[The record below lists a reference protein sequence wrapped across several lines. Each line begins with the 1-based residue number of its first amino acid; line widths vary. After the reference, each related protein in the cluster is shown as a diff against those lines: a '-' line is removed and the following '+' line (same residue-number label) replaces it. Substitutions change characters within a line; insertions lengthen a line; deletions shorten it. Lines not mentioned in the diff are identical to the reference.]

1 MIEYERKALQGVPDY
16 RAAELLPKRSEYC
29 LLIPVINEG
38 ARILTELGR
47 AQTAQRWYEGPR
59 GPKSL
64 STKTASGNL
73 CSTCG
78 FFVALQGDLSE
89 MFGVCANKWSPDDGK
104 VVSLDHGCG
113 EHSEIEPP
121 EPSHMWIQSKPAF
134 DDLHIDVIAQAPRDE
149 RGEVELIEKLGVAGL
164 PFDVPKGTII
174 LKSQLPETR

>member
-1 MIEYERKALQGVPDY
+1 MLSP
-16 RAAELLPKRSEYC
+16 
-29 LLIPVINEG
+29 
-38 ARILTELGR
+38 LGR

-149 RGEVELIEKLGVAGL
+149 RGEVELIEKLGAAGL